1 MGNGRFV
8 AFPHLLDRYKPGVIG
23 VLKNGRRF
31 TNESNSYHDVG
42 VAMIESKQGRD
53 TGMWLVC
60 DQATIGKYGLGYAK
74 PAPMPLAP
82 FVRNGYLVKGATL
95 RELAD
100 KAGID
105 AQGLEETVRRYNE
118 AAPRGEDPAFGRG
131 STSFNRYLGDAG
143 HKPNPCV
150 APIGKGPYYALR
162 VVMGDLGTFDGI
174 TTDVVGRV
182 LDSRNQPIEGLYAVG
197 NDRASVMGGNYP
209 GAGITLGPIMTFG
222 YITGRYL
229 AGKEAGLAGQ
239 TTSKQSDAVVA

>member
-1 MGNGRFV
+1 
-8 AFPHLLDRYKPGVIG
+8 
-23 VLKNGRRF
+23 VLKNGKRF

-42 VAMIESKQGRD
+42 VAMIQSQQGKD

-60 DQATIGKYGLGYAK
+60 DQATISKYGLGYAK

-95 RELAD
+95 RELAQ

-105 AQGLEETVRRYNE
+105 PNGLEETVRQYNE
-118 AAPRGEDPAFGRG
+118 GAPRGEDPAFGRG
-131 STSFNRYLGDAG
+131 RTSFNRYLGDPD

-150 APIGKGPYYALR
+150 APIGTGPYYALR

-182 LDSRNQPIEGLYAVG
+182 LDPHNQPIAGLYAVG

-222 YITGRYL
+222 YVTGRHL
-229 AGKEAGLAGQ
+229 AGLEAGLANVQ
-239 TTSKQSDAVVA
+239 QPSRQDDAVVA